1 MQYCLRSRW
10 CLCALLV
17 PLLCAHSLLQSP
29 DLPDLNVQLVAAAA
43 DGDLAAVAHLL
54 ERGADVN
61 ADNGFGIT
69 ALYTAADWGNLD
81 LVTLLLEHGAD
92 PDSTPTARGRSP
104 WGFTPLQ
111 LASATNTDVR
121 VPEARAAIVEL
132 LVERGGGSA
141 GEALVDLIRLGYY
154 DAARTIVGRGEVRAS
169 YLNLAL
175 NVATRAGQ
183 AELVTLLTAA
193 GARAPSPVDQTR
205 APERL
210 ELIVGVYRSGPAEA
224 LTLILGLDE
233 GYLLLQRKGQ
243 PSVAVLGANR
253 TLLRSADRNVIIEL
267 GGRTL
272 PPTELTLYE
281 AGESSVF
288 GRTDEV
294 PERLAVVEP
303 TRRAVE
309 PTSVTPTA
317 SSGEWPSFRGLR
329 GSGVADG
336 PPPPTSWDLEQSVN
350 VVWKTPIPGIGHSSP
365 VIWGD
370 RVFVTTALAL
380 GDTETTFLLNAEV
393 NRSGLLAYVKNDVPH
408 AWRTYALDRRTGEVL
423 WERVATE
430 GAPPR
435 TARHVMASDAN
446 QTPATD
452 GTHVVAWFGSEGVY
466 CYDLDGTLLWT
477 KDLGDLDSG
486 RYFDPGYE
494 WNAASSPIIYEHLV
508 ILQVDVSDQAYLL
521 ALDVETGEEVWR
533 TERDEHPSWPTPLI
547 YEDAAGTQVVTAA
560 VRYARGYAVETGE
573 ELWRLADHGD
583 FPTPT
588 PVAGRGL
595 IFVASSGMIAPIYAI
610 RPDARGD
617 ISLADDE
624 TSNDYIVW
632 GRRRGGPGIPTPI
645 FYGDLLYV
653 ISGGGILVAYQGET
667 GEIVY
672 RTRVTRGSNY
682 SASPVAAGGKLYFSS
697 EQGEVIVVKAGPEF
711 ERLAVNQMG
720 EALMAT
726 PAITDG
732 MIVFRMEH
740 HVVAIAE
747 QAPE

>member
-43 DGDLAAVAHLL
+43 DGDLAAVADLL

-61 ADNGFGIT
+61 ADNGFGVT
-69 ALYTAADWGNLD
+69 SLYTAADWGNLD
-81 LVTLLLEHGAD
+81 LVTLLIEHGAD
-92 PDSTPTARGRSP
+92 PDSNPASRGRSP
-104 WGFTPLQ
+104 WGKTPLQ
-111 LASATNTDVR
+111 LAAATNTDVR

-141 GEALVDLIRLGYY
+141 GEALVDLIRRGYY
-154 DAARTIVGRGEVRAS
+154 DAARTIVGRGEATAP

-175 NVATRAGQ
+175 TAATRAGQ
-183 AELVTLLTAA
+183 AELVTLLTEA
-193 GARAPSPVDQTR
+193 GARAPSPVDQAR
-205 APERL
+205 ATERL
-210 ELIVGVYRSGPAEA
+210 ELIVGVYRSGPAET
-224 LTLILGLDE
+224 LTLILGLVE
-233 GYLLLQRKGQ
+233 GELLLQREGQ
-243 PSVAVLGANR
+243 PSVAVGPANQ
-253 TLLRSADRNVIIEL
+253 TLLRSRDRSTIIEL

-281 AGESSVF
+281 AGESNVF

-294 PERLAVVEP
+294 PERLAVIET
-303 TRRAVE
+303 TRRAVD
-309 PTSVTPTA
+309 PNSFTPTA
-317 SSGEWPSFRGLR
+317 SAGEWPSFRGLR

-336 PPPPTSWDLEQSVN
+336 PAPPTRWDVEQSVN
-350 VVWKTPIPGIGHSSP
+350 VVWKTPIPGFGHSSP

-370 RVFVTTALAL
+370 RVFVTTALSL
-380 GDTETTFLLNAEV
+380 GETESTFHGHSAV
-393 NRSGLLAYVKNDVPH
+393 SRSGALAYVKNDVPH
-408 AWRTYALDRRTGEVL
+408 AWRLYALDRRTGEVR
-423 WERVATE
+423 WERAARE
-430 GAPPR
+430 GVPPR
-435 TARHVMASDAN
+435 TARHVMASHAN

-466 CYDLDGTLLWT
+466 CYDVDGTLLWT

-494 WNAASSPIIYEHLV
+494 WNAASSPIIYENLV

-533 TERDEHPSWPTPLI
+533 TERDEHPSWPTPLV
-547 YEDAAGTQVVTAA
+547 YEDSAGAQVVTAA

-573 ELWRLADHGD
+573 ERWRLGAHGD

-595 IFVASSGMIAPIYAI
+595 IFVTSSSGTISPIYAI

-617 ISLADDE
+617 ITLADDE
-624 TSNDYIVW
+624 TSNDAVVW
-632 GRRRGGPGIPTPI
+632 SVRRGGPGIPTPI
-645 FYGDLLYV
+645 FYEDQLYV
-653 ISGGGILVAYQGET
+653 ISDGGILVAYRGET

-672 RTRVTRGSNY
+672 RARVTRGGNY

-697 EQGEVIVVKAGPEF
+697 EEGEVIVVKAGPEF
-711 ERLAVNQMG
+711 ERLAVNQMD

-726 PAITDG
+726 PAITEG

-747 QAPE
+747 P